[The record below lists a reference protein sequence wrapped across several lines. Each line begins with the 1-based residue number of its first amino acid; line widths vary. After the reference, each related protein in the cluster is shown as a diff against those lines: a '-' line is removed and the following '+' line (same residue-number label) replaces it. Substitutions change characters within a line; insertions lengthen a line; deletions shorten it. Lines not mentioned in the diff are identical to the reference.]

1 MTMTLIPLTDLCED
15 SENLRVVY
23 DPDQLAEMAT
33 SIEAVGLINP
43 LTVRKSG
50 DKWMVVA
57 GHRRLRALRSI
68 HKKSEFMVP
77 CIVDDAD
84 RQRTTA
90 VMLVENL
97 QRVDLDPIEEAKG
110 YLRLTTEFGLKPKQL
125 ASTVGRKLQHV
136 MDRLALLQLPDE
148 VQAKIGDGLSL
159 ESAVRL
165 TKITDPKKRQELVK
179 DAAKGKLQ
187 SWSIDS
193 ALRSQQKA
201 EDEAK
206 LTKELAKS
214 MLTVYGSMEDAGISW
229 HEVEFIT
236 GLVHGDVKGYVAQS
250 DHVLVRRGPKV
261 DVYRRR
267 TEEEMAA
274 RARGRDVAETPHDL
288 WMDAR
293 SDWMD
298 ECQDLRARQWQEY
311 ALLVAGLPE
320 STLRFVVAELAAY
333 EAVLHEDARPSYN
346 ASRKIVD
353 WLSLPDPSEETPTP
367 PSVLVARWM
376 EAEPQQIGRKLV
388 VWVLRHALRFPNLE
402 ASPHLWDRLRVH
414 LEELSL
420 LQMPVFE
427 TPEPWQDDAGVW
439 VTDRPAPV
447 EEGDVSPDEHLE
459 SAYEDLTYVDY
470 DDEYGEEG
478 WDDDDVF

>member
-1 MTMTLIPLTDLCED
+1 MTMILIPLTELCED
-15 SENLRVVY
+15 DENLRVQY
-23 DPDQLAEMAT
+23 DSDQLSEMAT
-33 SIEAVGLINP
+33 SIQSVGLINP

-50 DKWMVVA
+50 DKWMVIA

-68 HKKSEFMVP
+68 HKKADFKVP

-97 QRVDLDPIEEAKG
+97 QRVDLDPVEEAKG

-125 ASTVGRKLQHV
+125 ASTVGRKMQHV
-136 MDRLALLQLPDE
+136 MDRLALLQLPED

-193 ALRSQQKA
+193 ALRSQQRA

-214 MLTVYGSMEDAGISW
+214 MLTVYATMDDAGVAWSD
-229 HEVEFIT
+229 VEFVT
-236 GLVHGDVKGYVAQS
+236 GLEHGDVKGYVAQP

-267 TEEEMAA
+267 TAEEIAA
-274 RARGRDVAETPHDL
+274 RARGREVAETPHDL

-293 SDWMD
+293 ADWVD
-298 ECQDLRARQWQEY
+298 QCQELRARQWQEH
-311 ALLVAGLPE
+311 AQVVAGLPE

-333 EAVLHEDARPSYN
+333 EAVLHEDARSAYN
-346 ASRKIVD
+346 ASRMIVD
-353 WLSLPDPSEETPTP
+353 RLGLPDFSEDGPTP

-376 EAEPQQIGRKLV
+376 EAEPQQVGRKLV
-388 VWVLRHALRFPNLE
+388 VWVLRHSIRFPNLE
-402 ASPHLWDRLRVH
+402 ASPHLWERLRVH
-414 LEELSL
+414 LQELSL
-420 LQMPVFE
+420 LEMPVFDA
-427 TPEPWQDDAGVW
+427 PEPWQDDAGVW

-459 SAYEDLTYVDY
+459 SAYEDLTYADY